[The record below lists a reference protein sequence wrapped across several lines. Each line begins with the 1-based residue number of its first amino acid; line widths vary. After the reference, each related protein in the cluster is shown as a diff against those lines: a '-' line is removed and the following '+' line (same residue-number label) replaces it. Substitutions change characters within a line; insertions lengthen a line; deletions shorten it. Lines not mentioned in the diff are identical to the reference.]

1 MKLGNVELNEGGL
14 GGWKLCNIPANKL
27 PQRLATALVKVNEE
41 LLGAS
46 FMPIRVLGEQVVNGI
61 NYMVLCKEVRATEHK
76 DTRIVLKVINIPA
89 GDYTGSQ
96 ATVVETIEHAELPSE
111 VQDCFDEAIGSL
123 LGVNYVPLLY
133 VGSQVV
139 KGMNYYILCEATAVY
154 PGAVPYPA
162 LVCVNTFQDV
172 NRVVSIEPV
181 SALDDILTDSD
192 LLDTACASVDVK
204 SDAE

>member
-1 MKLGNVELNEGGL
+1 
-14 GGWKLCNIPANKL
+14 
-27 PQRLATALVKVNEE
+27 VNEE

-46 FMPIRVLGEQVVNGI
+46 FMPISVLGEQVVNGI
-61 NYMVLCKEVRATEHK
+61 NYMVLCKEVRTTANK
-76 DTRIVLKVINIPA
+76 NTRIVLLVINIPA

-96 ATVVETIEHAELPSE
+96 ATIVETIEHVDLPSE

-162 LVCVNTFQDV
+162 LVCVNSFQDV
-172 NRVVSIEPV
+172 NTVVSIEKV
-181 SALDDILTDSD
+181 SALDDIVSGPDKE
-192 LLDTACASVDVK
+192 SVG
-204 SDAE
+204 EPLGEWP

>member
-1 MKLGNVELNEGGL
+1 MKVGNIELNEGGL
-14 GGWKLCNIPANKL
+14 GGWTLCSIPANSL

-61 NYMVLCKEVRATEHK
+61 NYMVLCKEVRTTANK
-76 DTRIVLKVINIPA
+76 NTRIVLLVINIPA

-96 ATVVETIEHAELPSE
+96 ATIVETIEHAELPSE

-172 NRVVSIEPV
+172 NTVVSIEPV

>member
-61 NYMVLCKEVRATEHK
+61 NYMVLCKEVRTTANK
-76 DTRIVLKVINIPA
+76 NTRIVLLVINIPA

-96 ATVVETIEHAELPSE
+96 ATIVETIEHVDLPSE

-172 NRVVSIEPV
+172 NTVVSIEPV
-181 SALDDILTDSD
+181 SALDDITDSD

-204 SDAE
+204 SQAE